1 MTDPDRAGNV
11 IELSGS
17 AGVGI
22 PGPILDLVLYSRHRG
37 ALLRTLVNTRGGG
50 RISLPGTMRLTVPG
64 GAHPMARRLAALG
77 LDGAKPAI
85 VMYSDRLQLR
95 LNAGAVLP

>member
-1 MTDPDRAGNV
+1 
-11 IELSGS
+11 
-17 AGVGI
+17 
-22 PGPILDLVLYSRHRG
+22 
-37 ALLRTLVNTRGGG
+37 
-50 RISLPGTMRLTVPG
+50 MRLTVSG

-85 VMYSDRLQLR
+85 VMHSDRLQLR